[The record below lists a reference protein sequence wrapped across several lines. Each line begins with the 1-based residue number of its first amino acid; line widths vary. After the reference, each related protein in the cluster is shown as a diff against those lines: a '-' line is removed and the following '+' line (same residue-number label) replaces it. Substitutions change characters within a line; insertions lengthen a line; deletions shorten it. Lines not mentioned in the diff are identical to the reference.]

1 MTIFRHRN
9 LSDLEIVETEP
20 SAADEMPIVI
30 QLAQNDVANI
40 QSSWTLI
47 EPILLKVRPF
57 FCFKRCIMTQLE
69 HIYNSHYGNGVPAMF
84 TPYVGNFC
92 FSGPLIPSP

>member
-1 MTIFRHRN
+1 MNISRHRN
-9 LSDLEIVETEP
+9 LSDLEIAETEP

-47 EPILLKVRPF
+47 EPILLKVRQLKSLPF
-57 FCFKRCIMTQLE
+57 TYSRVFQLQ
-69 HIYNSHYGNGVPAMF
+69 YKKAMHS
-84 TPYVGNFC
+84 V
-92 FSGPLIPSP
+92 SQVA